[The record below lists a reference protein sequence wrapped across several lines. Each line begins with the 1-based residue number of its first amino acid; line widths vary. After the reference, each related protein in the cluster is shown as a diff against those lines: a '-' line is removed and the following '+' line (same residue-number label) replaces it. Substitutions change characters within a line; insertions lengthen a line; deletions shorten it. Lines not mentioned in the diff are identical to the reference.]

1 MGKVFGWAKRHADA
15 VVTAVSAAC
24 GLIAGLVLGGRARR
38 HDGRGDSDG
47 ALGDLREAAGEA
59 GKRGDDAAE
68 LAAGAGRVADDLAG
82 AAGKVD
88 EALGGLAGI
97 GDDNQRV
104 HDLLAE
110 LARRHGGRDPQS
122 EG

>member
-1 MGKVFGWAKRHADA
+1 MGKVSGWIKRHADA
-15 VVTAVSAAC
+15 VVVAVSAAC
-24 GLIAGLVLGGRARR
+24 GIIAGLVLGSGSRR
-38 HDGRGDSDG
+38 HDGRGDPDG
-47 ALGDLREAAGEA
+47 ALGDLRKAAGEA
-59 GKRGDDAAE
+59 GKCGDDAAE
-68 LAAGAGRVADDLAG
+68 LAASTGRVADDLAG

-110 LARRHGGRDPQS
+110 LARRHGDGDPQP